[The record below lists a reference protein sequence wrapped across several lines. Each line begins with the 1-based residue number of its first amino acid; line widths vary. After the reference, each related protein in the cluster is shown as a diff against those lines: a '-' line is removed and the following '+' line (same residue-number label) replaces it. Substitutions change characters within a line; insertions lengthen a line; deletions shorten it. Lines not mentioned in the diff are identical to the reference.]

1 MAEIKIDV
9 QALRNRFRE
18 YGQAVT
24 QEAVPVALERGA
36 LVVEREAKRRAPVDD
51 GHLRRSIT
59 HRIVKQGLGDET
71 EMVAQVGTNLHYA
84 IHVEYGHR
92 TPRGMK
98 IVGSRSYKGR
108 KVGTL
113 SKRLRAAHEKK
124 TVMQL
129 IKKRGKGLLYVPGR
143 FFLKGALEAKAKSV
157 RHVITKYVQQ
167 AGEEIKR

>member
-9 QALRNRFRE
+9 QGLRNKFRA

-59 HRIVKQGLGDET
+59 HRIVDQEGEL
-71 EMVAQVGTNLHYA
+71 VAQVGTNLHYA
-84 IHVEYGHR
+84 IHVEFGHR
-92 TPRGMK
+92 T
-98 IVGSRSYKGR
+98 
-108 KVGTL
+108 
-113 SKRLRAAHEKK
+113 RL
-124 TVMQL
+124 
-129 IKKRGKGLLYVPGR
+129 GKGYKSSALYRYAKGKGKRPTIAYVPGR
-143 FFLKGALEAKAKSV
+143 FFLKGALEAKRKV
-157 RHVITKYVQQ
+157 VTGIITKHVQQ